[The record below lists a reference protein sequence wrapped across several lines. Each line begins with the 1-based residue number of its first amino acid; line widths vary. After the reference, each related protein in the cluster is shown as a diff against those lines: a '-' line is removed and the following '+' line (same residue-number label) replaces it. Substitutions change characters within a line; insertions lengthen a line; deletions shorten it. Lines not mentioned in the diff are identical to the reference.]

1 MPVKTKSLPPLEL
14 LNSILE
20 VDDLSPTGLRW
31 KASRTNR
38 VKIGDPAGTKHN
50 QGYWQVAITTDKKR
64 LYLCHRIVYYMK
76 TGIDPVN
83 NFIDH
88 TTNERDNNSQI
99 RLCLFKD
106 NTRNRK
112 KNKSESQTSSSFKG
126 VSWDNRNKKWKAQI
140 CVDYKATNL
149 GRFLTEK
156 EAAQAYNEAA
166 IKFFG
171 EYAWLNKVT

>member
-1 MPVKTKSLPPLEL
+1 MPVKTKGLPPLEL

-20 VDDLSPTGLRW
+20 LDDSSPTGLRW
-31 KASRTNR
+31 RMSRSNR
-38 VKIGDPAGTKHN
+38 VRIGDPAGTKHN
-50 QGYWQVAITTDKKR
+50 QGYWQIGIKTDKNR

-88 TTNERDNNSQI
+88 PTNERNNNSQL
-99 RLCLFKD
+99 RLCVFKD
-106 NTRNRK
+106 NVRNRRK
-112 KNKSESQTSSSFKG
+112 DKSKNKTSSSFKG
-126 VSWDNRNKKWKAQI
+126 VSWDNDNKKWKAQI
-140 CVDYKATNL
+140 SVDYKAINL

-166 IKFFG
+166 VKFFG
-171 EYAWLNKVT
+171 EYAWLNKIT